1 MKQWPLFFALRFL
14 SMLETRLLLEE
25 DGVLATEDGR
35 GGYFV
40 LLWAPYYMDPFLSLD
55 QIKKDSL
62 LQTVSVTLTGME
74 KGRYRLKSMYLDKD
88 IGSIYQSWVRVDLYT
103 VPDGDV
109 IEYMENFCNP
119 ALALEDRNVE
129 DTLEIRQSLA
139 FNAVAFWHIRK
150 IG

>member
-1 MKQWPLFFALRFL
+1 
-14 SMLETRLLLEE
+14 
-25 DGVLATEDGR
+25 
-35 GGYFV
+35 
-40 LLWAPYYMDPFLSLD
+40 
-55 QIKKDSL
+55 
-62 LQTVSVTLTGME
+62 
-74 KGRYRLKSMYLDKD
+74 MYLDKD
-88 IGSIYQSWVRVDLYT
+88 NGSIYQSWVRVDLYT

>member
-1 MKQWPLFFALRFL
+1 M
-14 SMLETRLLLEE
+14 
-25 DGVLATEDGR
+25 
-35 GGYFV
+35 

-88 IGSIYQSWVRVDLYT
+88 NGSIYQSWVRVDLYT